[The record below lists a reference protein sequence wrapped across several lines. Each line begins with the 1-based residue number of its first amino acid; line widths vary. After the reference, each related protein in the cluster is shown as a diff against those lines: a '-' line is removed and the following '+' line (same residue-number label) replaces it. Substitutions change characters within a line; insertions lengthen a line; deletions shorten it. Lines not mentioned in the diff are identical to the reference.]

1 MSSNSFYPSD
11 FDLHLFHEGNL
22 FKAYNLFGSHVRN
35 EKTFFALWAPN
46 AEKVSVM
53 GDFNNWTGRGA
64 EMEQVTNE
72 GVWFLELPQNLEGSL
87 YKFEIVSKSGRVIH
101 KTDPFAFM
109 TELRPQTAG
118 VIYTLDGY
126 KWRDENWRSKNRR
139 SSLLYKD
146 PIAIYEMHLGTW
158 KKKGKGENDLYTYRE
173 LADMLIPYVKEQ
185 GFTHIEVMPVTEHP
199 FDRSWGY
206 QSTGYFAATRR
217 YGTPEDFMY
226 FVDECHQ
233 HGLGVILD
241 WVPGHFCKDAHGLH
255 NFDGGFSYE
264 YENSWDR
271 ENYVWGTANFDL
283 SKKEVQSFLISNA
296 LFWIDYYHIDGFRVD
311 AVSNIFYWPNRDG
324 LEANPHGVSFL
335 QKLNK
340 AVFAFKPDALMIA
353 EDSSDWPQVTAPV
366 DQGGIGFN
374 YKWNMGWMND
384 VLDYMETHWDYRSQK
399 HHQMTFSLMYAYAE
413 NYILPFSHDEV
424 VHGKKSLLDKM
435 PGDYWQKFAQLRLLL
450 MFMMAH
456 PGKKLLFMG
465 TELAPFSEWKD
476 LEEVDWH
483 LLDYDMHR
491 SFNEYFKQLMHLY
504 KTVPSLYELDHSPD
518 GFQWIDVH
526 NHEQSIFSF
535 IRNDIEGNAVIIVCN
550 FGNCGYSNY
559 KVGVPQ
565 SGMYEEFLNSDEAV
579 YGGSNMVNKKKIKS
593 VAKVF
598 HGQPAYVDI
607 NVPPFGAIYLRCVKD
622 KGRN

>member
-22 FKAYNLFGSHVRN
+22 FKAYNLFGAHVRN
-35 EKTFFALWAPN
+35 EKTFFTLWAPN
-46 AEKVSVM
+46 AKNVRVI
-53 GDFNNWTGRGA
+53 GDFNDWMGRGT
-64 EMEQVTNE
+64 EMKRVTSE
-72 GVWFLELPQNLEGSL
+72 GIWFLEIPKNLEGSL
-87 YKFEIVSKSGRVIH
+87 YKYEILSESGRVIH

-109 TELRPQTAG
+109 TELRPRTAG
-118 VIYTLDGY
+118 VVYTLDGY
-126 KWRDENWRSKNRR
+126 KWRDEKWHSDRHPSQ
-139 SSLLYKD
+139 
-146 PIAIYEMHLGTW
+146 IYEEPMSIYELHLGTW
-158 KKKGKGENDLYTYRE
+158 KKKGEGENDLYTYRE
-173 LADMLIPYVKEQ
+173 LSKMVIPHIKEQ
-185 GFTHIEVMPVTEHP
+185 GFTHIEVMPLTEHP

-217 YGTPEDFMY
+217 YGLPEDFMY
-226 FVDECHQ
+226 FVDECHRQ
-233 HGLGVILD
+233 GIGVIMD

-255 NFDGGFSYE
+255 HFDGGFSYE

-283 SKKEVQSFLISNA
+283 SKTEVHSFLISNA
-296 LFWIDYYHIDGFRVD
+296 LFWMDYYHIDGFRVD

-335 QKLNK
+335 KKLNK
-340 AVFAFKPDALMIA
+340 AVFAFKPEALMIA

-366 DQGGIGFN
+366 HQGGIGFN

-384 VLDYMETHWDYRSQK
+384 VLDYMETHWNERSGK
-399 HHQMTFSLMYAYAE
+399 HHQMTFSLMYAYSE

-450 MFMMAH
+450 MFMIAH

-483 LLDYDMHR
+483 LMDYDMHR
-491 SFNEYFKQLMHLY
+491 CFNDYFKQLMHVY
-504 KTVPSLYELDHSPD
+504 KNVRPLYELDHNPD

-526 NHEQSIFSF
+526 NHDQSIFSF
-535 IRNDIEGNAVIIVCN
+535 SRKDKKGNTVVIVCN
-550 FGNCGYSNY
+550 FGDYGYGNY
-559 KVGVPQ
+559 KVGVPET
-565 SGMYEEFLNSDEAV
+565 GIYEELLNSDDAA
-579 YGGSNMVNKKKIKS
+579 YGGSNRVNKTKIVTVEKE
-593 VAKVF
+593 F

-607 NVPPFGAIYLRCVKD
+607 NVPPFGAVYLRHVDD